1 MCYKVVDM
9 LFIKLLYLTLIER
22 LECSKI
28 TSVLLQSDK
37 LIKKDEETK
46 KKAVLRA
53 PLSGQWGEIR
63 QIGLWINNG
72 GPQQK

>member
-1 MCYKVVDM
+1 M

-53 PLSGQWGEIR
+53 PLSGQLGEIR
-63 QIGLWINNG
+63 QIGL
-72 GPQQK
+72 

>member
-22 LECSKI
+22 LKCSKI

-46 KKAVLRA
+46 KKAVY
-53 PLSGQWGEIR
+53 
-63 QIGLWINNG
+63 
-72 GPQQK
+72 

>member
-28 TSVLLQSDK
+28 TYSVLLQSDK
-37 LIKKDEETK
+37 LIKKDEEMY
-46 KKAVLRA
+46 
-53 PLSGQWGEIR
+53 
-63 QIGLWINNG
+63 
-72 GPQQK
+72 